1 MPEDLQE
8 QLKAILKAVKKA
20 QPEAIP
26 DKRKRDEIHQTA
38 LVRTVEHIA
47 SQYPT
52 GIIEDEVLLKNA
64 NLTKRA
70 RMAVEVR
77 LGEKRLLREALE
89 KMTEG
94 EDVEMVDAEGA
105 AQKRAK
111 K

>member
-8 QLKAILKAVKKA
+8 QLKAVLKSVKKA
-20 QPEAIP
+20 QPNAIP
-26 DKRKRDEIHQTA
+26 DKRKRDEIHRTA

-47 SQYPT
+47 SQYST
-52 GIIEDEVLLKNA
+52 GIVEDEVLLKSG
-64 NLTKRA
+64 NLTQRA

-89 KMTEG
+89 RMSEG
-94 EDVEMVDAEGA
+94 EDVEMADGDEALH
-105 AQKRAK
+105 KRAK